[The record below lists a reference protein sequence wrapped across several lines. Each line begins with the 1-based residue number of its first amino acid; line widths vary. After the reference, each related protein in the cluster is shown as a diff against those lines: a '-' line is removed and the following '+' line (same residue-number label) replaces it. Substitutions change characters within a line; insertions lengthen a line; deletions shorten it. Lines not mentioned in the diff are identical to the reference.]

1 MDRGRPRQRSPVA
14 VASPKSR
21 ASQTADAP
29 QGGKCGAASARRC
42 SSELVFDPETEQL
55 LMEMN
60 RIGLWFDIATHG
72 VATRDAARA
81 PTRSVRAAFQIVL
94 KRRPDF
100 LSMASGRVQVVRRQP
115 GFA

>member
-1 MDRGRPRQRSPVA
+1 MPISRRSALSRRGVGSNALPSN
-14 VASPKSR
+14 S
-21 ASQTADAP
+21 
-29 QGGKCGAASARRC
+29 
-42 SSELVFDPETEQL
+42 DPETEQL